1 MEADT
6 LAFRNVGC
14 IKQHK
19 KIFSSI
25 SCDVSSQEILLIE
38 GENGAGKSSLLRLA
52 AGLATPFTGV
62 ITWQDRVIQ
71 HIPQAYAE
79 NLFYL
84 GHQHGIKL
92 GLTVKENL
100 LLAHQLNSNHF
111 DDREN
116 ILQALQLSS
125 YLHTVT
131 TYLSA
136 GQKRRVALA
145 KLFLSHKKIWILD
158 EPFTSLDTNTQ
169 IFCLTQFEFHVKKGG
184 LLILSSHHEL
194 PWQHQAIKKI
204 RLSVC

>member
-6 LAFRNVGC
+6 LSLRNVSC
-14 IKQHK
+14 IKQQK
-19 KIFSSI
+19 KIFSAI

-52 AGLATPFTGV
+52 AGLATPFIGT
-62 ITWQDRVIQ
+62 ITWQNRIIQ
-71 HIPQAYAE
+71 RIPHEYAE
-79 NLFYL
+79 HLFYL

-92 GLTVKENL
+92 GLTVKENI
-100 LLAHQLNSNHF
+100 LLAHHLNSNRI
-111 DDREN
+111 DDMEN
-116 ILQALQLSS
+116 MLQTLQLSAN
-125 YLHTVT
+125 LHTVT

-145 KLFLSHKKIWILD
+145 KLFLSNKKIWILD
-158 EPFTSLDTNTQ
+158 EPLTALDVNTQ
-169 IFCLTQFEFHVKKGG
+169 DFCLLQFESHVKKGG

-204 RLSVC
+204 RLSAC